1 MRVFGRIFLLVIS
14 GVVFVSVFF
23 LAVSSFVS
31 FPILSVVGVTVRK
44 VFPLLV
50 FICWAL
56 RGSVGG
62 LVFPHALNST
72 QMIWWS
78 HILDIGLTVG
88 RFRNVFYFLVIIV
101 VPISVTVFA
110 VLVWTVFLFC
120 IIVFIWKVEFNEKF
134 SLFFALNDVPSCVLP
149 SCQNVPSFWELLNF
163 FNIFVFSEQL
173 IDVFNIIFVKKW
185 HVKPNVLSFAAL

>member
-56 RGSVGG
+56 RGSIGG
-62 LVFPHALNST
+62 LVFPHAFNSA
-72 QMIWWS
+72 QMIGWS

-101 VPISVTVFA
+101 LPISVTVFA

-134 SLFFALNDVPSCVLP
+134 ALFFALNYVPSCVFP

-185 HVKPNVLSFAAL
+185 HVKPNILSFAAL